1 MPAFEYRSLDHRG
14 KVRKGVLEAD
24 SPRQVRQQLKGKGW
38 VPLEV
43 GEARDRPQSGG
54 LADYFSRS
62 GKLDTGEQALVTRQ
76 LATLIRSGLPV
87 EQALSAVVRQAG
99 RPRIERIVLAVR
111 ARVVEGHSL
120 AASLAEFPRAFPEM
134 YRATVAAGE
143 QSGHLEDVLEQLAE
157 YLENRHDTGRSVA
170 QSLIY
175 PAFIL
180 VFSFAIIILLMTYV
194 VPRMVEVFTRH
205 DAELPWLTQALI
217 GLSDFV
223 RNWLWLV
230 ALLLTAGVVA
240 FVRAL
245 RDPGFR
251 FRVHQRLTEAPLL
264 GKMLRVAD
272 SARLASTLGIL
283 ARSGV
288 PLVDAL
294 VISSQV
300 VGNLAIREAVRKAA
314 ARVREGGSLSRALD
328 QSGYFPPMLVQM
340 IASGEASGELDR
352 MLTRAADY
360 QEREL
365 NGVVNTL
372 VGLLGP
378 ATLLFMAVV
387 VFTIVMAMM
396 QPILQMNELFG
407 IG

>member
-1 MPAFEYRSLDHRG
+1 MPAFEYRCLDNRG
-14 KVRKGVLEAD
+14 KVRKGVLEGD
-24 SPRQVRQQLKGKGW
+24 SARQIRQQLKTKGW

-43 GEARDRPQSGG
+43 DETRDSSGG
-54 LADYFSRS
+54 SGSGGRFSRS

-87 EQALSAVVRQAG
+87 EQALSAVVNQAG
-99 RPRIERIVLAVR
+99 RPRIERIVVAVR
-111 ARVVEGHSL
+111 ARILEGHSL
-120 AASLAEFPRAFPEM
+120 AAALAEFPRAFPEM

-180 VFSFAIIILLMTYV
+180 VFSFAIIVLLMTYV
-194 VPRMVEVFTRH
+194 VPRMVEVFARQ
-205 DAELPWLTQALI
+205 DAELPWLTQMLI
-217 GLSDFV
+217 VISGFV

-230 ALLLTAGVVA
+230 VLLAVAGGVTFA
-240 FVRAL
+240 RAL
-245 RDPGFR
+245 QNPAFR
-251 FRVHQRLTEAPLL
+251 FRVHQRLAALPAL
-264 GKMLRVAD
+264 GTMLRSAD

-300 VGNLAIREAVRKAA
+300 VNNLAIREAVRTSA
-314 ARVREGGSLSRALD
+314 ARVREGGSLSRAMD
-328 QSGYFPPMLVQM
+328 QSDYFPPMLVQM
-340 IASGEASGELDR
+340 IASGESSGELDR

-365 NGVVNTL
+365 SGVVNTL

-378 ATLLFMAVV
+378 ATLLFMAIM

-396 QPILQMNELFG
+396 QPILQMNQLFG

>member
-14 KVRKGVLEAD
+14 KVRKGVLEGD
-24 SPRQVRQQLKGKGW
+24 SARQIRQQLKGKGW

-43 GEARDRPQSGG
+43 NEARDRAEGG
-54 LADYFSRS
+54 SRLARFSRS

-76 LATLIRSGLPV
+76 LSTLIRSGLPV
-87 EQALSAVVRQAG
+87 EQALSAVVQQTG
-99 RPRIERIVLAVR
+99 RPRIERIVVAVR
-111 ARVVEGHSL
+111 ARVLEGHSL
-120 AASLAEFPRAFPEM
+120 AAALAEFPRAFPEM

-143 QSGHLEDVLEQLAE
+143 QSGHLEEVLEQLAE

-194 VPRMVEVFTRH
+194 VPRMVEVFARQ
-205 DAELPWLTQALI
+205 DADLPWLTETLI
-217 GLSDFV
+217 VISDFI
-223 RNWLWLV
+223 RNWLWLM
-230 ALLLTAGVVA
+230 ALVITGGIVA

-245 RDPGFR
+245 QNPDFR
-251 FRVHQRLTEAPLL
+251 FRVHRRLASLPAIGT
-264 GKMLRVAD
+264 MLRSAD

-283 ARSGV
+283 SRSGV

-300 VGNLAIREAVRKAA
+300 VNNLAIRNAVRTAA

-340 IASGEASGELDR
+340 IASGETSGELDR

-365 NGVVNTL
+365 SGVVNTL

-378 ATLLFMAVV
+378 ATLLFMALM

-396 QPILQMNELFG
+396 QPILQMNQLFG

>member
-1 MPAFEYRSLDHRG
+1 MPAFEYRCLDNRG
-14 KVRKGVLEAD
+14 KVRKGVLEGD
-24 SPRQVRQQLKGKGW
+24 SARQIRQQLKTKGW

-43 GEARDRPQSGG
+43 DETRDNAGGSGSG
-54 LADYFSRS
+54 RRFSRS

-87 EQALSAVVRQAG
+87 EQALSAVVNQAG
-99 RPRIERIVLAVR
+99 RPRIERIVVAVR
-111 ARVVEGHSL
+111 ARILEGHSL
-120 AASLAEFPRAFPEM
+120 AAALAEFPRAFPEM

-180 VFSFAIIILLMTYV
+180 VFSFAIIVLLMTYV
-194 VPRMVEVFTRH
+194 VPRMVEVFARQ

-217 GLSDFV
+217 VISDFV

-230 ALLLTAGVVA
+230 ALLAVAGAVA

-245 RDPGFR
+245 QNPAFR
-251 FRVHQRLTEAPLL
+251 FRVHQRLAALPAL
-264 GKMLRVAD
+264 GTMLRSAD

-300 VGNLAIREAVRKAA
+300 VNNLAIREAVRTAA
-314 ARVREGGSLSRALD
+314 ARVREGGSLSRAMD
-328 QSGYFPPMLVQM
+328 QSDYFPPMLVQM
-340 IASGEASGELDR
+340 IASGESSGELDR

-365 NGVVNTL
+365 SGVVNTL

-378 ATLLFMAVV
+378 ATLLFMALM

-396 QPILQMNELFG
+396 QPILQMNQLFG

>member
-1 MPAFEYRSLDHRG
+1 MPAFEYRCLDHRG
-14 KVRKGVLEAD
+14 KVRKGVLEGD
-24 SPRQVRQQLKGKGW
+24 SARQIRQQLKGKGW
-38 VPLEV
+38 VPLAVDETRDSS
-43 GEARDRPQSGG
+43 GERGAGAR
-54 LADYFSRS
+54 FSRS

-87 EQALSAVVRQAG
+87 EQALSAVVNQTG
-99 RPRIERIVLAVR
+99 RPRIERIVVAVR
-111 ARVVEGHSL
+111 ARILEGHSL
-120 AASLAEFPRAFPEM
+120 AAALAEFPRAFPEM

-194 VPRMVEVFTRH
+194 VPRMVEVFARQ

-217 GLSDFV
+217 VLSDFV
-223 RNWLWLV
+223 RNWLWLMVLV
-230 ALLLTAGVVA
+230 AAAGIAA

-245 RDPGFR
+245 QNPAFR
-251 FRVHQRLTEAPLL
+251 YRVHERLAQLPAL
-264 GKMLRVAD
+264 GRMLRSAD

-283 ARSGV
+283 SRSGV

-300 VGNLAIREAVRKAA
+300 VGNLAIREAVRNAA

-328 QSGYFPPMLVQM
+328 NSGYFPPMLVQM

-372 VGLLGP
+372 VGMLGP
-378 ATLLFMAVV
+378 ATLLFMAVM

-396 QPILQMNELFG
+396 QPILQMNELFN